1 MHARQLTSKSML
13 LIAATL
19 ALAGCDRITG
29 ADQQKI
35 LDAESIGYACRVSQ
49 RTPEDCMK
57 ENESHS
63 PTYVLRGW
71 KAASVDIEDKI
82 IDPSMGKNKPAHQ
95 VPQSAPAET
104 PVEAKPATDKSPV
117 AGKSAKGTTGKK
129 TVP

>member
-1 MHARQLTSKSML
+1 MNARRLSRQCML
-13 LIAATL
+13 LIAAVL

-29 ADQQKI
+29 AEQQRI

-63 PTYVLRGW
+63 PTYILRGW

-82 IDPSMGKNKPAHQ
+82 IDPNMGKNKPAGTA
-95 VPQSAPAET
+95 VEDRPA
-104 PVEAKPATDKSPV
+104 AIKSPV
-117 AGKSAKGTTGKK
+117 PEKSARSAGAKK

>member
-1 MHARQLTSKSML
+1 MSACGITSPSAL
-13 LIAATL
+13 LIAAAL
-19 ALAGCDRITG
+19 ALPGCDRITG
-29 ADQQKI
+29 AEQQRI
-35 LDAESIGYACRVSQ
+35 LDAESIGYACRISQ

-82 IDPSMGKNKPAHQ
+82 IDPSMGKIKPTPQ
-95 VPQSAPAET
+95 VSQNAPAET
-104 PVEAKPATDKSPV
+104 TVDARPTARTPV
-117 AGKSAKGTTGKK
+117 AGKPAKSAAGMK

>member
-1 MHARQLTSKSML
+1 MDACRLTRQSML
-13 LIAATL
+13 LIATAL

-82 IDPSMGKNKPAHQ
+82 IDPSMGKNKPVRQ
-95 VPQSAPAET
+95 VPQGAPAEA
-104 PVEAKPATDKSPV
+104 PVEAKPAAHQSPLP
-117 AGKSAKGTTGKK
+117 KTSATGAIEKK
-129 TVP
+129 TLH